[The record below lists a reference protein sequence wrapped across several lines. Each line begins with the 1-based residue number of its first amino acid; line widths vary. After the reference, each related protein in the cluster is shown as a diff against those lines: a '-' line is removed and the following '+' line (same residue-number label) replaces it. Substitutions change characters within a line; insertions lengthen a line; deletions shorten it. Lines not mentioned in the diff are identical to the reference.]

1 MEKNREIFWSMKCI
15 SGVKK
20 WSDLNALEKERSFLE
35 NEVYWWNLEEKDC
48 PLEKV
53 GNFLEYK
60 VHPWG

>member
-1 MEKNREIFWSMKCI
+1 MEKNWEIFWSMKCI

-48 PLEKV
+48 PWESIGESGEFSRV
-53 GNFLEYK
+53 
-60 VHPWG
+60 